1 MKKILIFGSGSIGNH
16 MAYASRRLK
25 YDVHITDTN
34 PLALKRMKSKIY
46 PRRYKKWDKNIK
58 ILNYK
63 DVFNSSSK
71 FDLVIIGTPPKTHI
85 SLYRKCLKG
94 IKYKKLLIEKP
105 LTNYTNNQFFNFAK
119 TVNKNNIFCGYNHS
133 VSKSF
138 LFFYKELIK
147 IKNLNQIN
155 VDWRENWDG
164 ILNAHFWL
172 KNEFGSY
179 LGNLNDGGGALQEH
193 SHGLHLLI
201 LILKTK
207 NINLKNIK
215 FQTNKIYNKNLYDLY
230 FSLTGIKKGIFF
242 NYQTDLVSKPS
253 TKKIE
258 VSDGSNCLK
267 LIFNYDLNKDVVIK
281 YKNNNQMY
289 KKYFKKTRSSE
300 FENEI
305 KYLIQ
310 YKSKK
315 ETNLSV
321 KHAIDVMHVIRK
333 SLNEK

>member
-16 MAYASRRLK
+16 MAYAGRKLK
-25 YDVHITDTN
+25 YDVYITDIN
-34 PLALKRMKSKIY
+34 QSALKRMKNKIY
-46 PRRYKKWDKNIK
+46 PSRYKKWDKNIK
-58 ILNYK
+58 IINYK
-63 DVFNSSSK
+63 YVFKSPLK

-85 SLYRKCLKG
+85 SLYYMCLKR

-105 LTNYTNNQFFNFAK
+105 LTNYSNNQFLNFTK
-119 TVNKNNIFCGYNHS
+119 TVNKNNVFCGYNHS

-147 IKNLNQIN
+147 LKKLNQIN

-172 KNEFGSY
+172 KNEFSSY
-179 LGNLNDGGGALQEH
+179 LGSLNDGGGALQEH

-207 NINLKNIK
+207 KINLKNIK
-215 FQTNKIYNKNLYDLY
+215 FQTNKIYKKNLYDLY
-230 FSLTGIKKGIFF
+230 FSITGIKKGIFF

-253 TKKIE
+253 VKKIE
-258 VSDGSNCLK
+258 VSNGSNLLK
-267 LIFNYDLNKDVVIK
+267 IIFNYDLNKDVVLK
-281 YKNNNQMY
+281 YKNNSLMY
-289 KKYFKKTRSSE
+289 KKYFKKNRSSE

-305 KYLIQ
+305 KHLIQ
-310 YKSKK
+310 YSNKK

-321 KHAIDVMHVIRK
+321 SHAIDVMHVIRK
-333 SLNEK
+333 SLNGK